1 MQNDFNNWQNDVA
14 KKVEINPTPAS
25 VSTPMKWHKFLIYF
39 LLWLGGIANIL
50 SGLVQ
55 LSGSQYGVDA
65 AQVYAYYNGLQSIDL
80 VFGVMC
86 IGLGAA
92 QIVARFKL
100 ARFKAVGPKLLLATY
115 LGAAAFNLLY
125 PVVAS
130 AVTGLAL
137 SELLDVGTVIGNVL
151 MFFLN
156 RIYYSKRAQMFVF

>member
-1 MQNDFNNWQNDVA
+1 MQNDFNNCQNDVSQKA
-14 KKVEINPTPAS
+14 EINPAPAS

-39 LLWLGGIANIL
+39 LLWLGGIANII

-55 LSGSQYGVDA
+55 CTGGQYGVDA
-65 AQVYAYYNGLQSIDL
+65 SQVYAYYSGLQALDL

-86 IGLGAA
+86 IGLGAL

-100 ARFKAVGPKLLLATY
+100 ARFKTTGPKLLLATY

-130 AVTGLAL
+130 AVTGLEL
-137 SELLDVGTVIGNVL
+137 SELLDAGTIIGNVL